1 MCPCVRVCVIIA
13 TAVLG
18 WSQVIR
24 FEPAIY
30 ELLLHESVKY
40 LLHQAKDLK
49 ELLAAREQALQT
61 VSGSQQQKGGNTT
74 GNNGAAAP
82 TPTSGKAPSSQS
94 AVSSSF
100 SAAASTAS
108 MFASRFM
115 QSEQT
120 AEEAEGH
127 KKRAQFLCE
136 LITGAL
142 LSEEIE
148 RFRYRVVFVVSA
160 GLAYTTSDRLT
171 D

>member
-1 MCPCVRVCVIIA
+1 M
-13 TAVLG
+13 LG

-40 LLHQAKDLK
+40 LLHQVKDLK

-61 VSGSQQQKGGNTT
+61 ANGGPQKGGSTIGGT
-74 GNNGAAAP
+74 GVGAP
-82 TPTSGKAPSSQS
+82 VSTNGKAPTSQS
-94 AVSSSF
+94 AASSTF

-127 KKRAQFLCE
+127 KKRAQFLCG

-142 LSEEIE
+142 LSEEID
-148 RFRYRVVFVVSA
+148 RFRCSVA
-160 GLAYTTSDRLT
+160 LLLL
-171 D
+171 

>member
-1 MCPCVRVCVIIA
+1 MAYGTVPA

-18 WSQVIR
+18 WSQVSR

-40 LLHQAKDLK
+40 LLHQVKDLK

-61 VSGSQQQKGGNTT
+61 ASGGQQKGDNAI
-74 GNNGAAAP
+74 GAV
-82 TPTSGKAPSSQS
+82 APSAPAANKSPAQS
-94 AVSSSF
+94 VASSSF

-108 MFASRFM
+108 LFASRFL

-120 AEEAEGH
+120 AEETESH
-127 KKRAQFLCE
+127 RKRAQFLSN

-142 LSEEIE
+142 LSEEID
-148 RFRYRVVFVVSA
+148 RFRCVVDCCSYGDCGSVSTIS
-160 GLAYTTSDRLT
+160 GRLT
-171 D
+171 DFLLR